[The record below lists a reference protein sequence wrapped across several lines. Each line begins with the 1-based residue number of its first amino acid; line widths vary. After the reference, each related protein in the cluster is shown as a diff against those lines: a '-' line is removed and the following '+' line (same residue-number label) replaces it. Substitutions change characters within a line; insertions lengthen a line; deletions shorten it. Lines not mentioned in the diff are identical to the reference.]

1 MIVRTIE
8 IGVNDFVIAL
18 MFMITVYVALSFI
31 YQSTLGDNVFAFL
44 DIGRALSSVFMMTV
58 GLFDFSL
65 LGNDVQG
72 LIFTIFMVLFFVYFL
87 SYISAIIFIDTYR
100 FNYINEGTNA
110 D

>member
-44 DIGRALSSVFMMTV
+44 DIGRGLSDVFMMTV

-72 LIFTIFMVLFFVYFL
+72 LIFTIFMFL
-87 SYISAIIFIDTYR
+87 IQIDNLSTQRSAFLL
-100 FNYINEGTNA
+100 
-110 D
+110 